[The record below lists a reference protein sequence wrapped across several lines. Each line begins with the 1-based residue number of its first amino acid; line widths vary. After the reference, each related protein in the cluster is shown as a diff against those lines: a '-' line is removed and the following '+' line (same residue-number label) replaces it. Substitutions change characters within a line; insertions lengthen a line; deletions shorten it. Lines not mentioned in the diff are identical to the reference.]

1 MASLDDIW
9 DEPAETSS
17 HPKSPPRAA
26 SNDDDGSF
34 SPPPS
39 KRPGSSRPL
48 FYDSNSDDDA
58 PSGSKTR
65 YASKPASSKPDI
77 DAFFADLDNDDPDT
91 AFHELAPSLDV
102 AALKRQADA
111 KLALTPHQILPSS
124 SPPRDLGDEEK
135 GGAKGKAGEKDK
147 KGAPVKKKKRAVLDE
162 ARLVGPDGFPA
173 LMKQAKEFKP
183 KGKGHELQDLNRL
196 MNVYQFWTH
205 KMYPNTQFIDT
216 VQRVEK
222 LCHSKRMHVA
232 LSVWRDE
239 AHGLIS
245 GRKVP
250 GPDDPLGNSD
260 SDADSDNE
268 GDASNKRRTRA
279 QTEDVP
285 VATEDERSSPAR
297 SPRGATLPPSSPS
310 SGRDSS
316 LGALDDDFDIDAMI
330 REDEQARAQA
340 ASSFTSRGGAPAQGT
355 YGAPRSS
362 AVGATAAEA
371 DEDEAMWDAVM
382 DDFPDEPYVP
392 PARPEPSVP
401 APPPAPATRSGGGGV
416 EEDMDEDMWDMVRE
430 MDMDAPAPAI
440 PKAAPPPQ
448 PEQAA
453 ARDGGGEGTETGEG
467 GVPAGALVGVDP
479 SRKATNDEGWDEM
492 YA

>member
-9 DEPAETSS
+9 DEPAQSS
-17 HPKSPPRAA
+17 SRQKSPSAPPTH
-26 SNDDDGSF
+26 SHGGDV
-34 SPPPS
+34 SPPPA
-39 KRPGSSRPL
+39 KRPSSSRPL
-48 FYDSNSDDDA
+48 FYDSDSGDDA
-58 PSGSKTR
+58 PSASNTR
-65 YASKPASSKPDI
+65 YASKHASNRPDI
-77 DAFFADLDNDDPDT
+77 DAFFADLDDDPDT
-91 AFHELAPSLDV
+91 AFQDLAPSLDV

-135 GGAKGKAGEKDK
+135 GGAKGKAGDKDK
-147 KGAPVKKKKRAVLDE
+147 KGAPVKKKKRPVLDE

-173 LMKQAKEFKP
+173 LVKQAKDFKP

-239 AHGLIS
+239 AHGLLN

-250 GPDDPLGNSD
+250 GPDDPLDSD
-260 SDADSDNE
+260 SDADSDN
-268 GDASNKRRTRA
+268 DANAPKKPRART
-279 QTEDVP
+279 QDP
-285 VATEDERSSPAR
+285 QDIPIATEDERSSPAR
-297 SPRGATLPPSSPS
+297 SSPGRGATLPPSSPS

-330 REDEQARAQA
+330 REDEAARAQA
-340 ASSFTSRGGAPAQGT
+340 ASTSTSGGGAQARGT
-355 YGAPRSS
+355 YGAPRDAAPS
-362 AVGATAAEA
+362 AAEV

-392 PARPEPSVP
+392 SSRPHEPAPVP
-401 APPPAPATRSGGGGV
+401 AAGQRSGGGGGGGGV

-430 MDMDAPAPAI
+430 MDTDAPSVPVPKPAAPSAPAPAAG
-440 PKAAPPPQ
+440 PGAAQ
-448 PEQAA
+448 T
-453 ARDGGGEGTETGEG
+453 GGAGEASG
-467 GVPAGALVGVDP
+467 GLTLAGVDP